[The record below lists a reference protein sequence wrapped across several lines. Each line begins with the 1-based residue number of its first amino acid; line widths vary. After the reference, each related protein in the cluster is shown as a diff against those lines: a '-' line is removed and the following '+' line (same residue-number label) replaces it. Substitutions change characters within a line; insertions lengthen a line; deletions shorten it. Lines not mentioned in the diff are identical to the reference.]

1 MTFTYFMFDFKK
13 YHYRSINAKDL
24 NERLAINQELKAYY
38 ASLPEE
44 EKEIF
49 NQQLDAYIKTETEKY
64 QSVMQQ
70 AQSEN

>member
-1 MTFTYFMFDFKK
+1 MFDFKK

-24 NERLAINQELKAYY
+24 NERLAINQELKGYY
-38 ASLPEE
+38 ASLTEE

-49 NQQLDAYIKTETEKY
+49 NQQLEAYIKNETEKY

-70 AQSEN
+70 VKSEN